1 MLHKAKLKDLE
12 SLELLLKEL
21 FTQEKEFEYQEGLHV
36 KALKKILKDK
46 NLGRIF
52 VYKIEDKIV
61 GMVSLLFSY
70 STAYGAKVGTIEDM
84 IVLREFR
91 GIGVGN
97 ALLDHVMQY
106 AKKKKL
112 KRLTLL
118 TDNDNKVA
126 HKMYKKFGMKKSDM
140 VTFRKGL

>member
-1 MLHKAKLKDLE
+1 MVYKAKKKDIQ

-21 FTQEKEFEYQEGLHV
+21 FEQEKEFKYQKGLHT

-46 NLGRIF
+46 KLGRIF

-61 GMVSLLFSY
+61 AMVSLLFSY
-70 STAYGAKVGTIEDM
+70 STAYGAKVGTLEDM
-84 IVLREFR
+84 IVSREFR

-97 ALLDHVMQY
+97 ALLDHVMSY
-106 AKKKKL
+106 VKKKKL

-140 VTFRKGL
+140 VAFRKVL